1 MECQKIAN
9 LVNDESNNPSTFRT
23 RNGVEIN
30 YERRGADS
38 PNKQIIFKTV
48 MLKSSLCDYSDAY
61 ILVKGNISVNNNA
74 AASGNNINKKV
85 ISKNYSSFTNCICKI
100 NNNQIDNA

>member
-48 MLKSSLCDYSDAY
+48 MLKSSFCDYSDAY
-61 ILVKGNISVNNNA
+61 ILVKGNISVNNSA
-74 AASGNNINKKV
+74 AESALANNSDKKV
-85 ISKNYSSFTNCICKI
+85 KI
-100 NNNQIDNA
+100 VLPLLTA

>member
-61 ILVKGNISVNNNA
+61 ILVKGNTSVNNSA
-74 AASGNNINKKV
+74 AEGALANNSDKKV
-85 ISKNYSSFTNCICKI
+85 KI
-100 NNNQIDNA
+100 VLPLLTA

>member
-48 MLKSSLCDYSDAY
+48 MLKSSLCD
-61 ILVKGNISVNNNA
+61 
-74 AASGNNINKKV
+74 
-85 ISKNYSSFTNCICKI
+85 
-100 NNNQIDNA
+100 